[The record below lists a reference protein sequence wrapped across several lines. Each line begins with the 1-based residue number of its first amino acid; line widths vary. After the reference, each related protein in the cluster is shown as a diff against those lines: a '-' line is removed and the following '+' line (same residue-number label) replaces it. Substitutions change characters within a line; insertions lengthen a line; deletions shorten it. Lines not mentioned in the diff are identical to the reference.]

1 MYLLL
6 NYVGLAILH
15 DFRRAFGA
23 FRPRLFA
30 ERLPAFAVCFTV
42 NIIVARLSH
51 LALSSIALHIQ
62 YEQFAAVA
70 RGSNFAITCR

>member
-1 MYLLL
+1 MLTYLLI

-23 FRPRLFA
+23 FRPQLFA
-30 ERLPAFAVCFTV
+30 ERTAVAVFTV
-42 NIIVARLSH
+42 SLIVARLSH
-51 LALSSIALHIQ
+51 LAFSGIALHIQ
-62 YEQFAAVA
+62 YEHFAAVA